1 MRHRLLALV
10 LILLAGQAIALPD
23 AVRAVRSDWHEWGN
37 GEMTWFGFSL
47 YRATLWV
54 SGQKD
59 GRLRAESPFALAL
72 EYRRDI
78 AGDQIVRASVDE
90 MRKLGASDEQLQS
103 WAVEMRRVFPDVKK
117 GDVLTGVYLPGN
129 SARFFYQGREI
140 GEVRDAEF
148 ARRFFAI
155 WLDPKTSS
163 PDVRAALLRLPES

>member
-1 MRHRLLALV
+1 MRRRLLALA
-10 LILLAGQAIALPD
+10 LMLLAGQAFALPD
-23 AVRAVRSDWHEWGN
+23 AVRAARSDWHEWGN

-59 GRLRAESPFALAL
+59 GRLRADLPLALAL

-78 AGDQIVRASVDE
+78 AGDHIVRASVDE
-90 MRKLGASDEQLQS
+90 MRKLGADEAQLKA

-117 GDVLTGVYLPGN
+117 GDVLTGVFLPG
-129 SARFFYQGREI
+129 SGARFFYQEREI

-155 WLDPKTSS
+155 WLDPRTSA